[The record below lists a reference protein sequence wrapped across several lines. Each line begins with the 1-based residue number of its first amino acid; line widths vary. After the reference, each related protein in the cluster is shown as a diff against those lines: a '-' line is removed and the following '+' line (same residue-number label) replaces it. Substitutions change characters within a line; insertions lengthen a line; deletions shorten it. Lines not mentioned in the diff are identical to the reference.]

1 MKIINSNKR
10 VGVPIV
16 ILIVSCFFFSCSS
29 THKASTPTAGEIK
42 NMVDS
47 SQFVFVADRMSP
59 MRGGTKTLTSTYT
72 VHLAKDSLSSH
83 LPYAGRATQA
93 PMNMTGGGIE
103 FTSSKFSYDVV
114 SKKEDQWDITI
125 KPEDNNDV
133 QQLFFNIFSNGS
145 ANLTVTSTHRDPI
158 SFSGYVEKIKGR

>member
-1 MKIINSNKR
+1 MKMINFKKW
-10 VGVPIV
+10 GA
-16 ILIVSCFFFSCSS
+16 VSVVLCLFFSCTSAQ
-29 THKASTPTAGEIK
+29 KASKPTADNIK

-59 MRGGTKTLTSTYT
+59 MRGGTKNLTSHYAVT
-72 VHLAKDSLSSH
+72 LMKDSINCY

-114 SKKEDQWDITI
+114 SKKEDQWDITV